1 MAPSSGDTRQRL
13 AVPLYGMGMVAAD
26 YDNDGDSD
34 LVVTGY
40 QETRLFRNDGQGKFT
55 DITCTAGIAPGG
67 WSTAAAF
74 VDVDRDGWLDLL
86 IGHYVAWEPA
96 SEEGWIV
103 PGHAAK
109 DTVQSSIFQGWVCNS
124 TATCGMDGLLR

>member
-1 MAPSSGDTRQRL
+1 
-13 AVPLYGMGMVAAD
+13 MGMVAAD

-55 DITCTAGIAPGG
+55 DITGTAGIAPGG

-103 PGHAAK
+103 PMAHHTKTLCGQVFSRVGSTTLPQPAAW
-109 DTVQSSIFQGWVCNS
+109 TVC
-124 TATCGMDGLLR
+124 

>member
-1 MAPSSGDTRQRL
+1 MRLYRNQGDGTFREVTRDSGL

-55 DITCTAGIAPGG
+55 DITWYSGDRAGGLEYSGG
-67 WSTAAAF
+67 FCRRGS
-74 VDVDRDGWLDLL
+74 
-86 IGHYVAWEPA
+86 
-96 SEEGWIV
+96 
-103 PGHAAK
+103 
-109 DTVQSSIFQGWVCNS
+109 
-124 TATCGMDGLLR
+124 